1 MLWHKAWRDT
11 RWRCLV
17 GVVVLLLSAMG
28 TVFGF
33 PLVAGRVASIGDVA
47 PGGGLVLEAIREALE
62 LSRTFG
68 GYVWMNAFS
77 QNLSQ
82 LGMLFAVLLG
92 SGGLR
97 SEAVGTLYTLSLPFS
112 RRAFMTTRAAVGL
125 VELLA
130 ITVIPAIAIA
140 AMAPAVGERFPLVS
154 AIVHGV
160 CLFAGA
166 AVFFGLTFWLST
178 LFPDPWRPGLIA
190 FGAGTVIGL
199 CEAFLFRSQPWG
211 LFNVASG
218 ASYFRGEGV
227 PWIGLLILAALS
239 AVLVH
244 RAIASVERQDY

>member
-1 MLWHKAWRDT
+1 MLWHKAWSDT
-11 RWRCLV
+11 RWRCV
-17 GVVVLLLSAMG
+17 AGVAVLLLSAMG

-33 PLVAGRVASIGDVA
+33 PLVAGRVMSIGEVA
-47 PGGGLVLEAIREALE
+47 PGGGLVSEAIREALE

-77 QNLSQ
+77 QNLSE

-125 VELLA
+125 LELLA
-130 ITVIPAIAIA
+130 ITMIPAIAISLL
-140 AMAPAVGERFPLVS
+140 APAVGEWFPIAA

-178 LFPDPWRPGLIA
+178 MFPDPWRPGLIA

-218 ASYFRGEGV
+218 ARYFRGDGV
-227 PWIGLLILAALS
+227 PWLGLLILAGVAAL
-239 AVLVH
+239 LVH
-244 RAIASVERQDY
+244 RAIVAVERHDY